1 VHRENVFTLM
11 FCHPADN
18 AVAAT
23 PAPADNAVA
32 APAVTAAPADNAVAA
47 PAVTAAPTDNAVAAP
62 AVTATAAPATS
73 GVAITAA
80 PAVTATAAPATSGV
94 AITAAPRKRKM
105 DGASVTD
112 QIARMDIEGLQRV
125 IDAVKM
131 RRTVIAKKNARGLSI
146 GDSVS
151 FKGKKGQTV
160 RGTVTKVNSKTVD
173 VDVGAHR
180 KWRITATLL
189 TLLAA

>member
-1 VHRENVFTLM
+1 M
-11 FCHPADN
+11 FCQTAAHAATATPSTAATAATATPATAATATPATAATAAH
-18 AVAAT
+18 AVAA
-23 PAPADNAVA
+23 
-32 APAVTAAPADNAVAA
+32 
-47 PAVTAAPTDNAVAAP
+47 
-62 AVTATAAPATS
+62 
-73 GVAITAA
+73 
-80 PAVTATAAPATSGV
+80 
-94 AITAAPRKRKM
+94 TAAPRKRKM

-180 KWRITATLL
+180 KWRITATML

>member
-1 VHRENVFTLM
+1 MHRENVFTLM

-32 APAVTAAPADNAVAA
+32 APAVTAAPADNAV
-47 PAVTAAPTDNAVAAP
+47 
-62 AVTATAAPATS
+62 
-73 GVAITAA
+73 AA

-180 KWRITATLL
+180 KWRITATML